1 MSDTCTI
8 CECVRP
14 KNESPGA
21 AELHLEENR
30 SVTLSEIL
38 VNFFSRWDRYCG
50 FALRRI

>member
-30 SVTLSEIL
+30 SVPLSEIRL
-38 VNFFSRWDRYCG
+38 ILSHGGTDTVG
-50 FALRRI
+50 LR